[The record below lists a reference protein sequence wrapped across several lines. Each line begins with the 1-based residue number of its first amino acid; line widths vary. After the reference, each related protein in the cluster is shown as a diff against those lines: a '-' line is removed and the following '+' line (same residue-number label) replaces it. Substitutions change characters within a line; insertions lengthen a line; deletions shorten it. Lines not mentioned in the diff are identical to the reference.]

1 MRNKIMKKLMLFG
14 IIAILLTSTMV
25 LNSCSIING
34 LVKERVKEPKVDFL
48 DAKISGLS
56 LEAVDLLFDL
66 KIYNPN
72 NIGVKLA
79 KFDYDLLLNG
89 NPFVNGN
96 QNKGIEIPSLG
107 EENIQL
113 PLTLKYSDI
122 YRTFQ
127 NLREEGLS
135 NYQMKFGLSFDVP
148 VLGAIRIPVSKSGEL
163 PMIKIPKISFG
174 ALRLDKLNLTGADL
188 KLSLKLNNPN
198 IFSMIL
204 SKMQYDFKINGLNIV
219 SGLTEKSMQI
229 SEKGESMIE
238 IPVSVDFLTAGRSVY
253 QIINGDKAL
262 NYQFG
267 GNLDLTS
274 SLPLLGKV
282 NLPFSLSGSTNIIK

>member
-1 MRNKIMKKLMLFG
+1 MKKLMLFG

>member
-1 MRNKIMKKLMLFG
+1 MKL
-14 IIAILLTSTMV
+14 ILSLILVCV
-25 LNSCSIING
+25 LALSINSCSIING

-219 SGLTEKSMQI
+219 
-229 SEKGESMIE
+229 
-238 IPVSVDFLTAGRSVY
+238 
-253 QIINGDKAL
+253 
-262 NYQFG
+262 
-267 GNLDLTS
+267 
-274 SLPLLGKV
+274 
-282 NLPFSLSGSTNIIK
+282 